1 MCVLKWLIT
10 TTSTLPW
17 SAPAGIEQTALP
29 GTREWLTHESIERL
43 IAAGATPVRGTV
55 DSRSMETMRLAHAS
69 DPAPVVRF
77 MQIGQHVLFVLLLAV
92 GSIRAGSAVGAPA
105 VLGAIALLI
114 WYSLGIV
121 FARWRSRRW
130 LGPFWIGVLVLGW
143 FALALVSSDFAWVAF
158 ALFFLSFHLLRPMWA
173 LAATVAITAI
183 AITVLLRSG
192 PGAGW
197 PVVIGPMFGAA
208 VAIGMSLIYSQLVA
222 DAAERTRLIA
232 GLRAAQSEL
241 LDAQD
246 ELGALQ
252 REIGAT
258 DERTRLAQEIHDTV
272 AQGLS
277 SITMMARSGG
287 ADGANPLFGQIEQVA
302 SENLV
307 EARRVVHALSPPE
320 LDEAPLAAALE
331 RQVEAVREQTTLD
344 ADLVVDGVPR
354 TLPMADN
361 VALLRVAQSALANV
375 RQHAHAER
383 VRLTLSFQ
391 SDEVSLDIVD
401 DGVGFDPASV
411 PIHTASGG
419 YGLGAM
425 RRRIRERGGT
435 LVVESE
441 PGDGTAVAATV
452 PIGET

>member
-1 MCVLKWLIT
+1 
-10 TTSTLPW
+10 
-17 SAPAGIEQTALP
+17 
-29 GTREWLTHESIERL
+29 
-43 IAAGATPVRGTV
+43 
-55 DSRSMETMRLAHAS
+55 METNALTQTS
-69 DPAPVVRF
+69 GPTPVVRF
-77 MQIGQHVLFVLLLAV
+77 MQIGEHVLFLALLVVGAV
-92 GSIRAGSAVGAPA
+92 RAAGSAGIAPL
-105 VLGAIALLI
+105 LGGLGLLI
-114 WYSLGIV
+114 WYGLGVVLARRRARIGLGII
-121 FARWRSRRW
+121 
-130 LGPFWIGVLVLGW
+130 WIAVLALGW
-143 FALALVSSDFAWVAF
+143 VALVVPWSDFAWVAF
-158 ALFFLSFHLLRPMWA
+158 ALFFLSFHLLSRMWA
-173 LAATVAITAI
+173 LAMTVAVTAI
-183 AITVLLRSG
+183 AITVLLRAG

-197 PVVIGPMFGAA
+197 PVVIGPVFGAA
-208 VAIGMSLIYSQLVA
+208 VAIGMSLVYAQLVA

-232 GLRAAQSEL
+232 GLRTAQSEL
-241 LDAQD
+241 LEAQD

-277 SITMMARSGG
+277 SITMMSRSAIGSG
-287 ADGANPLFGQIEQVA
+287 DTNPLFGQIEQVA

-331 RQVEAVREQTTLD
+331 RQVAAVRDQTTLD

-354 TLPMADN
+354 ALPMADN

-375 RQHAHAER
+375 RQHARADR
-383 VRLTLSFQ
+383 VRLSLSFQ

-401 DGVGFDPASV
+401 DGIGFDPATV
-411 PIHTASGG
+411 PTHTESGG
-419 YGLGAM
+419 YGLRAM

-435 LVVESE
+435 LVVESA

-452 PIGET
+452 PIGES

>member
-1 MCVLKWLIT
+1 
-10 TTSTLPW
+10 
-17 SAPAGIEQTALP
+17 
-29 GTREWLTHESIERL
+29 
-43 IAAGATPVRGTV
+43 
-55 DSRSMETMRLAHAS
+55 METTRLAHAS

-77 MQIGQHVLFVLLLAV
+77 MQIGEHVLFVLLLAV
-92 GSIRAGSAVGAPA
+92 GTVRAAAQVGAPA
-105 VLGAIALLI
+105 VVGSGALLI
-114 WYSLGIV
+114 WYALGVV
-121 FARWRSRRW
+121 FARRAPSRG
-130 LGPFWIGVLVLGW
+130 LGALWIGVLVAGW
-143 FALALVSSDFAWVAF
+143 CALAIVASDFAWVAF
-158 ALFFLSFHLLRPMWA
+158 VLFFLSFHLLRPLWA

-208 VAIGMSLIYSQLVA
+208 VAIGMSLIYAQLVA
-222 DAAERTRLIA
+222 DAAERSRLIA

-241 LDAQD
+241 LEAQD

-277 SITMMARSGG
+277 SITMMARSAVAAG
-287 ADGANPLFGQIEQVA
+287 DTNPLLGQIEQVA
-302 SENLV
+302 AENLV

-331 RQVEAVREQTTLD
+331 RQVAAVREQTTLE

-354 TLPMADN
+354 ALPMADN

-375 RQHAHAER
+375 RQHARADR
-383 VRLTLSFQ
+383 VRLSLSFQ

-401 DGVGFDPASV
+401 DGIGFDPASV
-411 PIHTASGG
+411 PSHTESGG
-419 YGLGAM
+419 YGLRAM

-452 PIGET
+452 PIGES

>member
-1 MCVLKWLIT
+1 MET
-10 TTSTLPW
+10 N
-17 SAPAGIEQTALP
+17 A
-29 GTREWLTHESIERL
+29 LTHTS
-43 IAAGATPVRGTV
+43 GPT
-55 DSRSMETMRLAHAS
+55 
-69 DPAPVVRF
+69 PVVRF
-77 MQIGQHVLFVLLLAV
+77 MQIGEHVLFVALLAV
-92 GSIRAGSAVGAPA
+92 GAIRAAGSAGAPA
-105 VLGAIALLI
+105 LLGGIGLLLWYALGVLLARRRAQR
-114 WYSLGIV
+114 SLGIV
-121 FARWRSRRW
+121 W
-130 LGPFWIGVLVLGW
+130 LAVLGLGW
-143 FALALVSSDFAWVAF
+143 VALVILSSDYAWVAF
-158 ALFFLSFHLLRPMWA
+158 ALFFLAFHLLGRMWA

-197 PVVIGPMFGAA
+197 PVVIGPVFGAA
-208 VAIGMSLIYSQLVA
+208 VAIGMSLIYAQLVA
-222 DAAERTRLIA
+222 DAAERTRLID
-232 GLRAAQSEL
+232 GLRSAQKEL

-277 SITMMARSGG
+277 SITMMARSGIAG
-287 ADGANPLFGQIEQVA
+287 PGDRENPLFAQIEQVA

-331 RQVEAVREQTTLD
+331 RQVAQVREQTALE

-354 TLPMADN
+354 ALPMADN

-375 RQHAHAER
+375 RQHARANR

-391 SDEVSLDIVD
+391 IDEVSLDIVD
-401 DGVGFDPASV
+401 DGCGFDPSSV
-411 PIHTASGG
+411 PEHSESGG
-419 YGLGAM
+419 YGLRAM

-441 PGDGTAVAATV
+441 PGDGTAVAATL
-452 PIGET
+452 PAEES